1 MAISNATRLSD
12 FGSGIGTQGAVL
24 QVDNVTQRVGIGTTN
39 PQFTLDVKGTLNATT
54 LGLTNINVTGIA
66 SIGAGVTVYGAGIVS
81 ATSYK
86 GDGSA
91 LTGVAATD
99 NINTNNIAI
108 SGIATVG
115 TSITMRDGAI
125 NVTGVITATSF
136 KGDGSLLS
144 GVSGFG
150 SAFDNTSGTL
160 GNLIFETPRSFY
172 QTGVTSAYINAED
185 SSRNMA
191 FTRLN
196 DIRLGVGAT
205 MHIGAGTTLIMN
217 VPNLF

>member
-12 FGSGIGTQGAVL
+12 FGSGIGTQGAVI
-24 QVDNVTQRVGIGTTN
+24 QVDNTNARLGVGTTS
-39 PQFTLDVKGTLNATT
+39 PQAMLQVGT
-54 LGLTNINVTGIA
+54 
-66 SIGAGVTVYGAGIVS
+66 GVSVYGDSGIVS
-81 ATSYK
+81 ATTYY
-86 GDGSA
+86 GDGSK

-136 KGDGSLLS
+136 SGDGTGLS

-150 SAFDNTSGTL
+150 SAFDSTSGTL
-160 GNLIFETPRSFY
+160 GNLIYETPRNFY
-172 QTGVTSAYINAED
+172 QTGVTSVHINAET
-185 SSRNMA
+185 SSGDIA
-191 FTRLN
+191 FSRLN
-196 DIRLGVGAT
+196 EIRLGVGAT

-217 VPNLF
+217 VLKLF